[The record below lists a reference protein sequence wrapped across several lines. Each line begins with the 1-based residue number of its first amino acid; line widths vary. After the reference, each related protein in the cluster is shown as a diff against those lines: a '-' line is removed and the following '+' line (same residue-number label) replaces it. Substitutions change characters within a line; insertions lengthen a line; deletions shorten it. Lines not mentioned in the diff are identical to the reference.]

1 MSPGAFFPAAPSCV
15 LTQCVSKSGA
25 CSPPKVPG
33 APGARERCFAPG
45 QRGIGGPCGTLAA
58 GRPAPGAGEAPGR
71 RGAGQSTQAPGDPS
85 LSLPAICRV
94 FEPTHHLLYSSW
106 NTWNPGGPFSCPG
119 SSGISHSFRGSVGSL
134 SWNRPGPRKRR
145 APLPLEKKKRSLFAC
160 AGGGAR
166 GEARATSAGGAGG
179 APRAAAGPDARPPA
193 RGAGG
198 DPAGPVRP
206 GGGGAPG
213 RGPPPP
219 PPPRGTRPRCSARGE
234 EEEEG
239 GAGAAGGPGAAAGG
253 GHHAHAA
260 QCHEERLRQR
270 RRERGP
276 EGQPGRHLPRR
287 LGRLR
292 GCLHQHPAAFAGGPG
307 GRRQRRRRRQAAA
320 GAGRHHGRQPG
331 QEPPVAAPGGDER
344 AWPPTRG
351 RPPPRGQ
358 WQTGCGPGG
367 KRSLPAGP
375 RRPGRREGGGRRRGA
390 DAGGS

>member
-1 MSPGAFFPAAPSCV
+1 MSPGAFFPATPSCV

-179 APRAAAGPDARPPA
+179 RRGASAGPDARPPA

-219 PPPRGTRPRCSARGE
+219 PPPGHPAKVLGQ
-234 EEEEG
+234 
-239 GAGAAGGPGAAAGG
+239 GG
-253 GHHAHAA
+253 GGGGG
-260 QCHEERLRQR
+260 RGGGR
-270 RRERGP
+270 R
-276 EGQPGRHLPRR
+276 
-287 LGRLR
+287 
-292 GCLHQHPAAFAGGPG
+292 GPG
-307 GRRQRRRRRQAAA
+307 GRRRG
-320 GAGRHHGRQPG
+320 GAPC
-331 QEPPVAAPGGDER
+331 PCCTMP
-344 AWPPTRG
+344 
-351 RPPPRGQ
+351 
-358 WQTGCGPGG
+358 
-367 KRSLPAGP
+367 
-375 RRPGRREGGGRRRGA
+375 
-390 DAGGS
+390 